1 MKGDT
6 PLVEDLVQA
15 AQDPLPLVHRDA
27 AGLEGLAHVV
37 TVDVTLLAAALDER
51 DKGLGFGD
59 LRRERTGRA
68 ERHKEPLVANKYG
81 VGGTSSRELGKQ
93 TRGGSVFR
101 AARGHLSVHRM
112 PESIRYALN

>member
-6 PLVEDLVQA
+6 LLVEDLVQA

-51 DKGLGFGD
+51 YQGLGFGD

-68 ERHKEPLVANKYG
+68 ERHKEPLVAN
-81 VGGTSSRELGKQ
+81 R
-93 TRGGSVFR
+93 
-101 AARGHLSVHRM
+101 
-112 PESIRYALN
+112 